1 MKSKWKLMNNL
12 DFSGGCYQ
20 WCRIR
25 ARRKLGLL
33 RFVRG
38 PVTWAIN
45 LTLSGCV
52 AVMVIDT
59 NVVKVRCD
67 IFTVCEMEVDVSLRR
82 VLCVLVAAQAD
93 EGHLCASWIF
103 KQLLGAAVSIDISED
118 LAPSLSFVLS
128 FSYCLSL
135 MHRVIQNSLAA

>member
-12 DFSGGCYQ
+12 DSSGGCFQ
-20 WCRIR
+20 WCWIR
-25 ARRKLGLL
+25 AWRKLGLR

-59 NVVKVRCD
+59 NVVKVQCD

-103 KQLLGAAVSIDISED
+103 KQLLGAAVSIDISEA

-128 FSYCLSL
+128 FSCSLSL
-135 MHRVIQNSLAA
+135 THRVIRNSLAA